1 MECASGDTFT
11 VEGAKSLSM
20 VRAIHYGYVGGGGGG
35 GKSVVADRVM
45 TIEC

>member
-20 VRAIHYGYVGGGGGG
+20 VRAIHYGYVRGGGW

>member
-1 MECASGDTFT
+1 
-11 VEGAKSLSM
+11 M
-20 VRAIHYGYVGGGGGG
+20 VRAIHYGYVRGGGW

>member
-1 MECASGDTFT
+1 
-11 VEGAKSLSM
+11 M

-35 GKSVVADRVM
+35 WEVSVADRVM

>member
-20 VRAIHYGYVGGGGGG
+20 VRAIHYGYVGGGGC

>member
-1 MECASGDTFT
+1 
-11 VEGAKSLSM
+11 M

-35 GKSVVADRVM
+35 GWEVSVADRVM

>member
-20 VRAIHYGYVGGGGGG
+20 VRAIHYGYVGGGGG
-35 GKSVVADRVM
+35 KSVVADRVM